1 MPYKKK
7 IRILV
12 AGAALLA
19 LVYALTLFFDPDR
32 INARRASF
40 TWLPPGARDEAD
52 RMEITRGDEKLELIF
67 RNGLW
72 YALLDTLEI
81 PVKQG
86 RVDDLFRLLGTRG
99 AFPRRGS
106 SAASHGELGLGDAAA
121 RLVIRGPGLPL
132 LDLLVGKEDPSGKEV
147 FLRKN
152 GENEFRSGDK
162 LIASYVNGGRSSWYD
177 LKLFEEKPLDLVQRV
192 RVNFTGPEGT
202 NAYGIV
208 RSGEGW
214 ILEGDSS
221 AVDRDRAETW
231 IRGILEAQGE
241 DITAGGPGSPG
252 TETAGPLTD
261 PAGALAD
268 PADTL
273 SGGDPAAG
281 LMTDPFGGEA
291 AGSGAFVP
299 EIPLTGSVT
308 VELGDGSSLSLRIEP
323 GAGGKSSAVVSGK
336 AYTFTL
342 PQWTVSR
349 ILRDIR
355 QAGNP

>member
-7 IRILV
+7 IRVLA
-12 AGAALLA
+12 AGAVLLA

-40 TWLPPGARDEAD
+40 TWLPSGAREEAD
-52 RMEITRGDEKLELIF
+52 RMEITREGEKLELIF

-106 SAASHGELGLGDAAA
+106 SAASHGELGLGDTAA
-121 RLVIRGPGLPL
+121 RLLIRGPGLPL

-214 ILEGDSS
+214 ITEGDSF

-241 DITAGGPGSPG
+241 DITAPGSPG
-252 TETAGPLTD
+252 AAET
-261 PAGALAD
+261 AGALAD
-268 PADTL
+268 PAGAL
-273 SGGDPAAG
+273 PGGDPSAG
-281 LMTDPFGGEA
+281 LIADPFAGEA
-291 AGSGAFVP
+291 AESGAFAP
-299 EIPLTGSVT
+299 EIPLTGGVT

-323 GAGGKSSAVVSGK
+323 GTDGRSSAAVSGK
-336 AYTFTL
+336 PYTFAL

-355 QAGNP
+355 QP

>member
-1 MPYKKK
+1 MSSKKK

-12 AGAALLA
+12 ISAALLA
-19 LVYALTLFFDPDR
+19 LIYALTLFFDPDR
-32 INARRASF
+32 INARHASF
-40 TWLPPGARDEAD
+40 TWLSPGARDEAD
-52 RMEITRGDEKLELIF
+52 RIEITREGEKLELILE
-67 RNGLW
+67 NGLW
-72 YALLDTLEI
+72 YALLDSQEI

-106 SAASHGELGLGDAAA
+106 SAASHGDLGLGDTAA

-132 LDLLVGKEDPSGKEV
+132 LDLLVGKEDPSGREV

-162 LIASYVNGGRSSWYD
+162 LIASYVNGDRSSWYN

-192 RVNFTGPEGT
+192 RVNFTGPEGIT
-202 NAYGIV
+202 SYGIV

-214 ILEGDSS
+214 ILERNSS
-221 AVDRDRAETW
+221 AIDREKAETW

-241 DITAGGPGSPG
+241 DIAAPGDPEGPG
-252 TETAGPLTD
+252 ETAETLTGP
-261 PAGALAD
+261 
-268 PADTL
+268 
-273 SGGDPAAG
+273 DPAAAS
-281 LMTDPFGGEA
+281 MAEE
-291 AGSGAFVP
+291 AGSITEGTAGNEAGA
-299 EIPLTGSVT
+299 EIPLSGSVT
-308 VELGDGSSLSLRIEP
+308 VELGDGASLSLRI
-323 GAGGKSSAVVSGK
+323 GAGKDGKSPASVSGK
-336 AYTFTL
+336 LYAFVL

-355 QAGNP
+355 Q